1 MCSSTDAQVCQPPH
15 RVVIGGDTATSGMMA
30 RILAVAMTWSLG
42 QSANT
47 VGLSETSLIGEV
59 EDMIWC
65 GKKKDIV
72 LVLTTKNILY
82 RSDNEGV
89 HWTNEP
95 QNFTKVQDP
104 GECAER

>member
-1 MCSSTDAQVCQPPH
+1 MFLLGPSYH
-15 RVVIGGDTATSGMMA
+15 MSGMMLH
-30 RILAVAMTWSLG
+30 ILAVAMTWIPCH
-42 QSANT
+42 SANT

-82 RSDNEGV
+82 RSENEGV
-89 HWTNEP
+89 HWANESP
-95 QNFTKVQDP
+95 KLHK
-104 GECAER
+104 GAGLR